1 MKSNRFVYRSIKRS
15 YMNITQLQLL
25 IALVEKGNF
34 TDAAASI
41 HITQPAA
48 SAALAKLES
57 ELGVT
62 LFHRGRNGV
71 TPTAAGKDMLSH
83 AQEILNQMSIMHQ
96 KAHVAQGDKEDIL
109 RLGSLPLLS
118 ARLLVDIINEFQS
131 MVQGVKIHVLEG
143 TGEEVHDWIVSGIV
157 DVGIITLVDKG
168 TDNVRITQDE
178 LLVAIPPRHPF
189 RTHTSVTMTD
199 LSNES
204 CVMSKSMREIAEPV
218 LLSQDYPRP
227 TTHYMV
233 RDNQTALT
241 MVREGLGCT
250 ILSRMLC
257 DNHFDGVDTRPF
269 DPSVVF
275 DIRLATRSFTTAS
288 PMVKLFID
296 KAQDWSETQGFAREK
311 IF

>member
-34 TDAAASI
+34 TDAAVSI

-48 SAALAKLES
+48 SAALSKLEA

-71 TPTAAGKDMLSH
+71 TPTAAGADMLSH

-96 KAHVAQGDKEDIL
+96 KAQAAQSHKEDIL

-131 MVQGVKIHVLEG
+131 IVQGVRVHVLEG

-157 DVGIITLVDKG
+157 DVGIITLVDKS
-168 TDNVRITQDE
+168 TDSVRITQDE
-178 LLVAIPPRHPF
+178 LLVGIPSGHSLAA
-189 RTHTSVTMTD
+189 HTSVKMTD

-204 CVMSKSMREIAEPV
+204 FVISKSMREIAEPV
-218 LLSQDYPRP
+218 LLSQGYPRP
-227 TTHYMV
+227 KTHYVV

-250 ILSRMLC
+250 MLSKMLC
-257 DNHFDGVDTRPF
+257 DNNFDSVDTLPF
-269 DPSVVF
+269 DPPIIF
-275 DIRLATRSFTTAS
+275 DICLGVRSFKTAS
-288 PMVKLFID
+288 PMVKLFIE
-296 KAQDWSETQGFAREK
+296 KAQDWSEIQGSAREK